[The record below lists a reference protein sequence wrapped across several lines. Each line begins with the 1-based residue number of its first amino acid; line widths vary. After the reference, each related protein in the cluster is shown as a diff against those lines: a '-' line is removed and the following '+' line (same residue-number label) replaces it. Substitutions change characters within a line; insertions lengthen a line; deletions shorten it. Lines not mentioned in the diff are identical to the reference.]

1 MLQLHNWQPQTCAI
15 ALWVHV
21 KILSMWKKLLL
32 SGLSYFKHASATKGG
47 LMLQQNGVLSV
58 CEYVHCVCVCKRSAL
73 ISMTL

>member
-1 MLQLHNWQPQTCAI
+1 
-15 ALWVHV
+15 
-21 KILSMWKKLLL
+21 MWKKLLL

-73 ISMTL
+73 ISITL